1 MDWYAY
7 VETIQLCGRAFGPV
21 VGGSRRGFEPPH
33 RTCWD
38 FPGFPSG
45 GASRAYGSQWDDVPV
60 TLHSVGV
67 CVYRL

>member
-33 RTCWD
+33 RTW
-38 FPGFPSG
+38 PGFTRISFRR
-45 GASRAYGSQWDDVPV
+45 SLKRLWT
-60 TLHSVGV
+60 TLG
-67 CVYRL
+67 